1 VNDNEFST
9 HERFYVVTGGP
20 GSGKTSLLEA
30 LRAHGY
36 ACSTE
41 AGRGIIQ
48 DQVSIAGQALP
59 WADRSL
65 FAELMLSWEM
75 RSYRMAQEAA
85 GPVFFDRGVPDVLG
99 YFRLI
104 GVPVP
109 GHVWKAAQRFRY
121 NPTVLIAPPWPEIFR
136 QDRERKQDFDEA
148 IRTYD
153 AMVATYTELDYRLV
167 EIPLAPVQ
175 DRLNFIVEHLGLG
188 PAK

>member
-1 VNDNEFST
+1 MNNNKST
-9 HERFYVVTGGP
+9 NHERFYIVTGGP

-30 LRAHGY
+30 IRLRGY
-36 ACSTE
+36 SCSTE

-59 WADRSL
+59 WADPIL

-75 RSYRMAQEAA
+75 RSYHIAQEAA

-104 GVPVP
+104 GVPAP
-109 GHVWKAAQRFRY
+109 GHVRKAAQRLRY
-121 NPTVLIAPPWPEIFR
+121 NPTVFIAPPWPEIFQ
-136 QDRERKQDFDEA
+136 QDRERKQDFNEA
-148 IRTYD
+148 IRTYE

-167 EIPLAPVQ
+167 EIPLTPVE
-175 DRLNFIVEHLGLG
+175 DRVNFIVEHLRT
-188 PAK
+188 AK